1 MTYQTDNSLGSHCHN
16 WYIPWTKGKQRLA
29 FWTAFAIPGWVSM
42 NFKRNRTKTDKTI
55 SNGEPRGT
63 KLLSHVSLLKE
74 IFIPFLSSLGRILLG
89 HLPSIALV
97 FFNQLVSV
105 DICVAQQWQ
114 CVFQCGLGAKF
125 VFIDVTSQLDAD
137 VLIDETKSVAV
148 CINQVDILP
157 TWIQEWP
164 HNHKIPLLAKPSTS
178 WRVFD
183 LG

>member
-1 MTYQTDNSLGSHCHN
+1 
-16 WYIPWTKGKQRLA
+16 
-29 FWTAFAIPGWVSM
+29 M

-105 DICVAQQWQ
+105 DIWSPSNDS
-114 CVFQCGLGAKF
+114 VFF
-125 VFIDVTSQLDAD
+125 SAD
-137 VLIDETKSVAV
+137 WEPNLCS
-148 CINQVDILP
+148 LM
-157 TWIQEWP
+157 
-164 HNHKIPLLAKPSTS
+164 
-178 WRVFD
+178 
-183 LG
+183 